1 MLRKLR
7 EKVKELNE
15 LLPQFEKLLIN
26 LISVIGWVIILI
38 KLLN

>member
-26 LISVIGWVIILI
+26 LMSVIGWIIILI